1 MTQDTEAVKN
11 VVDAVSIGTVVATL
25 AGVLPSIAAIFTIC
39 WTAIRIYETE
49 TVKKLL
55 GKKPAPQKPGA

>member
-1 MTQDTEAVKN
+1 MTSDTEAVKN

-55 GKKPAPQKPGA
+55 GKKPPEAGQD

>member
-55 GKKPAPQKPGA
+55 GKKTPEAGQD

>member
-1 MTQDTEAVKN
+1 MTQDTEAAKN
-11 VVDAVSIGTVVATL
+11 VVDALSVGTVVATL

-39 WTAIRIYETE
+39 WTVIRIYETE

-55 GKKPAPQKPGA
+55 GKKLPKVGKD